1 MQVHTVIFSGLKQPI
16 AASTVR
22 SIQTIKKH
30 DFRRRLDCL
39 KSLQDIGYQTGTGVM
54 IGLPFQT
61 LDDLAGDLLFMKEFN
76 IDMCGMG
83 PYIEHADTPLIEYS
97 GDLLPLRKGLI

>member
-1 MQVHTVIFSGLKQPI
+1 ME
-16 AASTVR
+16 
-22 SIQTIKKH
+22 
-30 DFRRRLDCL
+30 CL

-61 LDDLAGDLLFMKEFN
+61 MDDLAADLSFMKEFN

-83 PYIEHADTPLIEYS
+83 PYIEHADTPLI
-97 GDLLPLRKGLI
+97 RIFC

>member
-1 MQVHTVIFSGLKQPI
+1 MN
-16 AASTVR
+16 STARYIPTIR
-22 SIQTIKKH
+22 SMIS
-30 DFRRRLDCL
+30 RRRLDCL

-61 LDDLAGDLLFMKEFN
+61 FDDLAGDLLFMQEFD

-83 PYIEHADTPLIEYS
+83 PYIEHADTPLIA
-97 GDLLPLRKGLI
+97 LFR